1 MDKIVQVTKQMT
13 SEAFLYM
20 NRSEDNTQETYGL
33 NVELSPKTKEMVL
46 FEKYLCRDGSRGWT
60 NGIYPPLKFNFQSFH
75 ENQVFILNFIL
86 RLL

>member
-33 NVELSPKTKEMVL
+33 KMLNCPPEPKKWYCL
-46 FEKYLCRDGSRGWT
+46 K
-60 NGIYPPLKFNFQSFH
+60 NIYAGMDPGGGPTGFIPL
-75 ENQVFILNFIL
+75 
-86 RLL
+86 